1 MRMNGKKQDLRASV
15 LRFHEISNNTPLLQK
30 VKQLQTELFSSNKL
44 LGKNNSI
51 LDGATISTDK
61 VILVENGTQKTYTF
75 PVKRASKSSGLENLV
90 LKQNADGTFSGVLI
104 QYDITP
110 LQKDLFVLGEE
121 VDMKNKNI

>member
-1 MRMNGKKQDLRASV
+1 MKNKFILWLSLLIAFNLIFHSCRTEDMYHENERQKQDLRASV

-61 VILVENGTQKTYTF
+61 YL
-75 PVKRASKSSGLENLV
+75 
-90 LKQNADGTFSGVLI
+90 
-104 QYDITP
+104 
-110 LQKDLFVLGEE
+110 
-121 VDMKNKNI
+121 